1 LSPDKAASF
10 IYLLRPVRP
19 GFVETMTPREEA
31 VVEEHFA
38 HLQRLLAEGR
48 LILAGPCLD
57 GTFGVVIFEATSEE
71 EAASL
76 MRADPAVRESVM
88 TAELHAFRVS
98 LRRG

>member
-1 LSPDKAASF
+1 
-10 IYLLRPVRP
+10 LRPVRP
-19 GFVETMTPREEA
+19 GFVEIMTPGEEA

-57 GTFGVVIFEATSEE
+57 GAFGVVILEATSEE
-71 EAASL
+71 EATTL
-76 MRADPAVRESVM
+76 MRADPAVREGVM

-98 LRRG
+98 LRPSAPTEPGLSGPVA

>member
-1 LSPDKAASF
+1 MSPDKPPSF
-10 IYLLRPVRP
+10 VYLLRPVRP

-38 HLQRLLAEGR
+38 HLERLLAEGR

-57 GTFGVVIFEATSEE
+57 GAFGVVILEATSEG
-71 EAASL
+71 EATTL
-76 MRADPAVRESVM
+76 MRADPAVREGVM